1 MAGLPSLAGV
11 ADAMAELRKLR
22 EMQLHV
28 FAKHVALEMDAA
40 QLEAPDVGDSED
52 AFAEHLPRAFAAK
65 EEEVKQ
71 LHSAVAEL
79 TASMVQS
86 AQAQDAGDSGGGQ
99 GAGPG
104 DAAFLVRV
112 PLEPEAAMEPDAAA
126 SGHVSGR
133 SVASAAEVFYS
144 PDTRLPYGR

>member
-11 ADAMAELRKLR
+11 ADAMADLRKLR
-22 EMQLHV
+22 EMQLNV

-40 QLEAPDVGDSED
+40 QLEAPEVGDSED

-79 TASMVQS
+79 TASMVRS
-86 AQAQDAGDSGGGQ
+86 AQAQDAGDSGQ
-99 GAGPG
+99 SAGPG

-112 PLEPEAAMEPDAAA
+112 PLEPEAAMEPGAAA
-126 SGHVSGR
+126 LGHVSGR
-133 SVASAAEVFYS
+133 SVASEAEVFYS